1 MGMDNHIMT
10 ELIINKAIAFG
21 AAAAGIANIRDLKT
35 APAFLMMPQRPH
47 IDRVGAVENTTGLP
61 EGVVDWKDEMYSVLV
76 IAYEHPEEKPYLDCW
91 LDGKNPPGNLE
102 LIKINKKLKEYI
114 ECEMPEVTARP
125 LNYYVEKGGVWLKDS
140 AVVAGLG
147 VVGKNNLLITKE
159 YGPRVR
165 LRAMFLS
172 ADLPST
178 GPIDWDPC
186 DGCDMPCRK
195 SCPQNAFGSVIYK
208 AGEYGGLTKLP
219 GRDGSYSLLTCDRQM
234 AEDEDNEI
242 KTPTEV
248 PDYGT
253 ADSIIKYCR
262 ECELNCRIK

>member
-1 MGMDNHIMT
+1 
-10 ELIINKAIAFG
+10 
-21 AAAAGIANIRDLKT
+21 
-35 APAFLMMPQRPH
+35 
-47 IDRVGAVENTTGLP
+47 
-61 EGVVDWKDEMYSVLV
+61 
-76 IAYEHPEEKPYLDCW
+76 
-91 LDGKNPPGNLE
+91 
-102 LIKINKKLKEYI
+102 
-114 ECEMPEVTARP
+114 
-125 LNYYVEKGGVWLKDS
+125 
-140 AVVAGLG
+140 
-147 VVGKNNLLITKE
+147 
-159 YGPRVR
+159 
-165 LRAMFLS
+165 MFLS